1 MQVDDGVDIPQD
13 EYEVTDDEEMESHIE
28 QEMEAQE
35 LIDYEDDEVEYQEQ
49 LHQQVMLEVKEQL
62 SSLMQLMALTEYLIH
77 LLDEQ

>member
-1 MQVDDGVDIPQD
+1 MQVDDEVDIPQD